1 MSLSPM
7 SHVELKK
14 WPCHPV
20 DFRGQGPYLLW
31 EALSKEGTEVQGLCL
46 EIDGR
51 ASIITAIL
59 RVTIACNRSDGE
71 YDDEGCL

>member
-1 MSLSPM
+1 MQS
-7 SHVELKK
+7 
-14 WPCHPV
+14 
-20 DFRGQGPYLLW
+20 
-31 EALSKEGTEVQGLCL
+31 LCL

-59 RVTIACNRSDGE
+59 GATMPCNRGDGD